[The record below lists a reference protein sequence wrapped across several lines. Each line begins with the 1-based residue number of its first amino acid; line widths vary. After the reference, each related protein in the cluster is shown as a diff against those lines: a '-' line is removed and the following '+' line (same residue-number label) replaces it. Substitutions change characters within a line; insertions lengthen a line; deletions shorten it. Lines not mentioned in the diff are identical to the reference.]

1 MLIKRVLTDKIL
13 TAIRPG
19 KVIVLL
25 GARRVGKTVLL
36 KFLSEKFNVPF
47 LMFNGED
54 FATHDLL
61 NRRSIQNYKNLLGE
75 IRLLIIDEAQ
85 KIPDIGSK
93 LKLMIDE
100 IQGLK
105 ILITGSSAFDIQG
118 QIGEPLT
125 GRKKTFILYPFCEKE
140 FADYETVVERGDNL
154 RLRLIYGNYPEVIQ
168 ISNLAEKSEY
178 LKEIINS
185 YLLKDILAFENIK
198 NSSIIINLLRLI
210 AYQVGNEVSLNELGK
225 QLHLSR
231 NTVEKY
237 LDILT
242 KVFVLYKLEGFSR
255 NLRKEIVKSSKW
267 YFYDNGI
274 RNAIIANFNQ
284 FNLRDDVGALW
295 ENYILSERI
304 KYQSNN
310 NIIVN
315 NYFWRTYDQQ
325 EIDLIEE
332 REGNLFAFE
341 LKWSSTRIKPP
352 VAWAKAYP
360 KSKFEIISK
369 ATYSTWVV

>member
-1 MLIKRVLTDKIL
+1 MLVKRILADKIQTSL
-13 TAIRPG
+13 KPG
-19 KVIVLL
+19 KVVVLV

-36 KFLSEKFNVPF
+36 KLLSEKFSESF
-47 LMFNGED
+47 LMLNGED
-54 FATHDLL
+54 FTSHDLL
-61 NRRSIQNYKNLLGE
+61 ARRSIQNYKNLLGE
-75 IRLLIIDEAQ
+75 KRLLIIDEAQ

-100 IQGLK
+100 IAGLK

-125 GRKKTFILYPFCEKE
+125 GRKKTFILFPFCEKE
-140 FADYETVVERGDNL
+140 FAEYESVLERGDNL
-154 RLRLIYGNYPEVIQ
+154 RLRLIYGNYPEVTQ
-168 ISNLAEKSEY
+168 ISNLDEKAEY

-185 YLLKDILAFENIK
+185 YLLKDILAFEKIK
-198 NSSIIINLLRLI
+198 NASIIINLLRLI
-210 AYQVGNEVSLNELGK
+210 SYQVGKEVSLNELGT

-237 LDILT
+237 LDLLT
-242 KVFVLYKLEGFSR
+242 KVFVLYKLTGFSR

-274 RNAIIANFNQ
+274 RNAVIANFNPL
-284 FNLRDDVGALW
+284 NMRDDTGSLW

-304 KYQSNN
+304 KYQNN
-310 NIIVN
+310 NSMMVN

-325 EIDLIEE
+325 EIDFIEE
-332 REGNLFAFE
+332 RAGNFFAYE
-341 LKWSSTRIKPP
+341 LKWSPSKLKPP
-352 VAWAKAYP
+352 AAWVKTYP
-360 KSKFEIISK
+360 KSTFEII
-369 ATYSTWVV
+369 TNENYFTWVV